1 MTETPTTADQHKEKV
16 TLSLVV
22 PFLNETAILN
32 LFFTQLMPQVEK
44 LGLSY
49 EILCIDNGST
59 DETYA
64 QLLMW
69 RTKHPE
75 IKIIKFSRYF
85 GKEAALTAGIDHAN
99 GEAVILMDPDL
110 QDPPELIQTF
120 IDKWREGFEMVYATR
135 RTSGIETR
143 IKTFLNTMFYKV
155 FNFVSETSI
164 PFRTGDFRLV
174 DKRIVEVL
182 RHVREKSRFLRA
194 LTAWAGFKSTSVLF
208 DRPERKKGRSKSNW
222 FFLWNY
228 ALDAIISTTTRPLR
242 IWTYFGLA
250 LSLLALCAAGV
261 LIVRT
266 LVFGKDVLGYASM
279 MVTILLLGG
288 FQLIS
293 TGIVAEYLARVYR
306 EVQDRPLYV
315 VDKAH
320 GLTTGICQQP
330 HNMKE
335 RYYAS

>member
-1 MTETPTTADQHKEKV
+1 MTETPTTAGQRKEKV

-32 LFFTQLMPQVEK
+32 LFFTELMPQMEK
-44 LGLSY
+44 LKIPY

-85 GKEAALTAGIDHAN
+85 GKEAALTAGIDHAT
-99 GEAVILMDPDL
+99 GDAVILMDPDL
-110 QDPPELIQTF
+110 QDPPELIPVF
-120 IDKWREGFEMVYATR
+120 LEKWREGYEMVYATR
-135 RTSGIETR
+135 RKSGIETR
-143 IKTFLNTMFYKV
+143 SKTFLNTMFYKI

-164 PFRTGDFRLV
+164 PFKTGDFRLV
-174 DKRIVEVL
+174 DAKIVEVL

-194 LTAWAGFKSTSVLF
+194 LTAWAGFKSTSILF
-208 DRPERKKGRSKSNW
+208 DRPDRKKGRSKSNW
-222 FFLWNY
+222 FFLWSY

-242 IWTYFGLA
+242 IWTYFGLV
-250 LSLLALCAAGV
+250 LSSIAIAAALALV
-261 LIVRT
+261 VRT

-288 FQLIS
+288 FQLLSI
-293 TGIVAEYLARVYR
+293 GIVAEYLARVYR

-315 VDKAH
+315 VDKAD
-320 GLTTGICQQP
+320 GLTTAICQQP
-330 HNMKE
+330 HIMKE
-335 RYYAS
+335 RYHAS